1 MENVELVRIMHI
13 SDFQK
18 AGNGILANQVVEKI
32 GCLTDSQVN
41 Y

>member
-18 AGNGILANQVVEKI
+18 AGKRILDNQVLEKI
-32 GCLTDSQVN
+32 SCLTESQVN

>member
-1 MENVELVRIMHI
+1 MENVELVRITHI

-18 AGNGILANQVVEKI
+18 AGKGILANQVLEKI
-32 GCLTDSQVN
+32 GCLTESQVN